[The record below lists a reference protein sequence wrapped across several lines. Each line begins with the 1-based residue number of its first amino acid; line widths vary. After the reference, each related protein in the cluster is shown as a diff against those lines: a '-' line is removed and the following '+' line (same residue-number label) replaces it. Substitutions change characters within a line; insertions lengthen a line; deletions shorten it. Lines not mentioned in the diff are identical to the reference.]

1 MKTRLPELI
10 KPACTKES
18 CPLVGQQHE
27 RCKAH
32 NRAGEPCGLRPR
44 KGQFVCGF
52 HGGAV
57 KAALEVGKQRV
68 ALAEISKRASYLVA
82 YDEDD
87 PETPID
93 GLLREV
99 RWSGQ
104 VARALGAVCD
114 VDLTT
119 DRLLT
124 RTIAGERM
132 NVLYEAWERERM
144 NHAKLCKMAI
154 DAGIEQKQLDIVEQ
168 QGSQIVQ
175 LLLTVLM
182 SNELGLTSEQVIA
195 GKVVA
200 ARVIRQQAAL
210 EVVAG

>member
-1 MKTRLPELI
+1 
-10 KPACTKES
+10 
-18 CPLVGQQHE
+18 
-27 RCKAH
+27 
-32 NRAGEPCGLRPR
+32 
-44 KGQFVCGF
+44 
-52 HGGAV
+52 
-57 KAALEVGKQRV
+57 
-68 ALAEISKRASYLVA
+68 
-82 YDEDD
+82 
-87 PETPID
+87 
-93 GLLREV
+93 
-99 RWSGQ
+99 
-104 VARALGAVCD
+104 
-114 VDLTT
+114 
-119 DRLLT
+119 
-124 RTIAGERM
+124 M